1 MIQLAPSISA
11 RIVIRSIALAI
22 AYRGIEIVI
31 GAIIDLR
38 HHNASVV
45 GLGFEFGF
53 SGICL
58 LVAFRGWFR
67 RTAGAVRWLCVV
79 AAFVAYFFVCTEID
93 AAFRRI
99 TGLPIFEVPTDQFG
113 PHSGLVV
120 NLFLLMLGVITFV
133 LYRLLVGW
141 LVPGLNLADD
151 RTPAQRV
158 RAIRWPIS
166 IMTFVVIAF
175 GSELA
180 GIVVGIEGSRPPEQE
195 GWHILAPLA
204 AIVILVAV
212 YENVMS
218 RGGRRTGETPEP
230 TVPKTHWP

>member
-79 AAFVAYFFVCTEID
+79 AAFVAYFLVCTEID

-113 PHSGLVV
+113 PHSPMIL
-120 NLFLLMLGVITFV
+120 NLFLLMLGLITFA

-141 LVPGLNLADD
+141 LVPALNLTDN
-151 RTPAQRV
+151 RTPAQRR
-158 RAIRWPIS
+158 RAIRWPIG

-180 GIVVGIEGSRPPEQE
+180 AIVVRLLDSHPPGQA
-195 GWHILAPLA
+195 GWSGFVGLV
-204 AIVILVAV
+204 AIVILVAA

-218 RGGRRTGETPEP
+218 RATRKAPGC
-230 TVPKTHWP
+230 